1 MKKLILIFTF
11 IITISTPTLVF
22 AQNPAMEQDDVLA
35 QNNVLAQ
42 YEATLKS
49 PIFDGYV
56 KGQVNA
62 ISESKEQIM
71 PDSPVY
77 NPNKPAPQYD
87 TMQTVTFE
95 VLEGEYKGK
104 IFEAHNELLN
114 QIFDLPLKKGD
125 KVMLSLKVFEDGSI
139 EGFATDYMRNH
150 IMVLLIVLF
159 AAGVLL
165 IGKMKGL
172 RAIVSLGITIGSIF
186 FILIPTTINGYNPIV
201 TAVLLAIIV
210 TAITIVMISGFNKK
224 STSAIVGTIGG
235 VVLAGII
242 AYVVGK
248 ITMLTGLAGEDARI
262 LYLNKPELNFFNI
275 FFASVII
282 GSLGAV
288 MDVGMSIASS
298 VNEIA
303 QAKPNSTPRNLF
315 IAGMNIGKDIMGT
328 MSNTL
333 ILAYVGSSFPLLLLF
348 ALNDF
353 DTMHIINFDFMA
365 AEIVRS
371 ISGSFGLLLAIPIT
385 AFFAAKMLGT
395 PPKRSN

>member
-1 MKKLILIFTF
+1 MKKITLFLTLIIV
-11 IITISTPTLVF
+11 IATPALAF
-22 AQNPAMEQDDVLA
+22 AQQPTSADAVLE
-35 QNNVLAQ
+35 Q
-42 YEATLKS
+42 YESSLET
-49 PIFDGYV
+49 PIFDEYV

-62 ISESKEQIM
+62 VAESKEQIM
-71 PDSPVY
+71 PGSPMH
-77 NPNKPAPQYD
+77 NPKNPDLQYA
-87 TMQTVTFE
+87 TLQTVTFE
-95 VLEGEYKGK
+95 VSEGEYKGI
-104 IFEAHNELLN
+104 IFEAKNELLN

-125 KVMLSLKVFEDGSI
+125 KIMLSLKVYKDGSV
-139 EGFATDYMRNH
+139 EGFATDYIRSH
-150 IMVLLIVLF
+150 IMVWLIILF
-159 AAGVLL
+159 IICVLL

-186 FILIPTTINGYNPIV
+186 FILIPATISGYNAIV
-201 TAVLLAIIV
+201 ISVLLAIAV
-210 TAITIVMISGFNKK
+210 TGITIVMISGFNKK

-235 VVLAGII
+235 VVLAGLI
-242 AYVVGK
+242 AYTIGK

-275 FFASVII
+275 FFASIII

-288 MDVGMSIASS
+288 MDVGMSIASA

-303 QAKPNSTPRNLF
+303 QAKPNSTSRELF
-315 IAGMNIGKDIMGT
+315 TAGMNIGKDIMGT

-385 AFFAAKMLGT
+385 AFFAAKTLG
-395 PPKRSN
+395 KSQKVQS